1 MNKRLQQWSTL
12 RGFAVMAAA
21 VFGLNPELIQAGTQA
36 MDTLPA
42 VVVAGVGLYDV
53 VRKG

>member
-12 RGFAVMAAA
+12 RGLAVMAAA
-21 VFGLNPELIQAGTQA
+21 AFGVNPEIIQAGAQT
-36 MDTLPA
+36 MDLLPA